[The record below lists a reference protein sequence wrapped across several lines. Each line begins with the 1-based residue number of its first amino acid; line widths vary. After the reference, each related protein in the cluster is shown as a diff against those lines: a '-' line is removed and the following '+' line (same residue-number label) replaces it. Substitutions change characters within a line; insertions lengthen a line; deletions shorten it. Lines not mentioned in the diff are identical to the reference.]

1 MLAKCHQATTMI
13 SFHGKPP
20 DLNTNLKDYNE
31 MSAFWS
37 ILTIHIF
44 PVTVNN
50 HTSFGKQ
57 LTFVRES
64 SVILQKKGLFS
75 VVEVTWSP

>member
-1 MLAKCHQATTMI
+1 M
-13 SFHGKPP
+13 
-20 DLNTNLKDYNE
+20 D
-31 MSAFWS
+31 
-37 ILTIHIF
+37 IF
-44 PVTVNN
+44 PVIVNN

-75 VVEVTWSP
+75 VVEVKWRPKIMTLRNVHLNY

>member
-1 MLAKCHQATTMI
+1 M
-13 SFHGKPP
+13 
-20 DLNTNLKDYNE
+20 
-31 MSAFWS
+31 
-37 ILTIHIF
+37 HIF

-50 HTSFGKQ
+50 HTSFAKQ

-75 VVEVTWSP
+75 VLEVTWSP